1 MPLYEL
7 SSLLGSL
14 QCPYLLMDDGIILL
28 ILCMEWLQYERLL
41 MRLLSRELDYEWRL
55 Q

>member
-1 MPLYEL
+1 
-7 SSLLGSL
+7 
-14 QCPYLLMDDGIILL
+14 
-28 ILCMEWLQYERLL
+28 MEWLQYERLL